1 MVVVHTVVDTEEGM
15 TVDTEEGMAADT
27 EEGMV
32 VDTEEGMAVDTEE
45 GMAADTEEGM
55 AADTE
60 EVFVVGGIEE
70 TLVVR
75 PAVEAVV
82 GNREDS
88 SADIALEAANIADRV
103 TAVQVDIQD

>member
-1 MVVVHTVVDTEEGM
+1 
-15 TVDTEEGMAADT
+15 
-27 EEGMV
+27 MV
-32 VDTEEGMAVDTEE
+32 VDIEEGMAVGIEE
-45 GMAADTEEGM
+45 GMAV
-55 AADTE
+55 DTE

-82 GNREDS
+82 GNRGDS